1 MRLLLDTCIVY
12 DWLLGNIRD
21 TKAETLIRAEDAHV
35 SPITVWEMA
44 IKHGLGK
51 LPLPTT
57 DVAAAIA
64 AQGFVWTPVQPGHAQ
79 ALFALPALHRD
90 PFDRLLIAQA
100 QAEGMRVV
108 TYDSIFAHYLPDTL
122 IVAQ

>member
-21 TKAETLIRAEDAHV
+21 ANAEVLIRAENAYV

-44 IKHGLGK
+44 IKHGIGK

-57 DVAAAIA
+57 DVAGAIA
-64 AQGFVWTPVQPGHAQ
+64 DQGFVWMPVQSSHAQ

-90 PFDRLLIAQA
+90 PFDRLLVAQA
-100 QAEGMRVV
+100 QTESMRVV
-108 TYDSIFAHYLPDTL
+108 TYDSVFVRYLPDTL
-122 IVAQ
+122 IVTQ